1 MCMSL
6 CISVYVII
14 INIHSY
20 LYAFVFDILYSLF
33 VAFFHHLLLVN
44 QDLAE
49 IPPLPLSLLLPAQ
62 AKEFTPFSELPLY
75 YMCTFLSHLI
85 TFYFVSAED
94 SVSPPFS
101 FNSE

>member
-6 CISVYVII
+6 CISVYIII

-20 LYAFVFDILYSLF
+20 LYAFVSLY
-33 VAFFHHLLLVN
+33 VAFVYHLLLVN

-49 IPPLPLSLLLPAQ
+49 IPPLPLSLLLPSQ

-75 YMCTFLSHLI
+75 YMCTFLSHLT

-94 SVSPPFS
+94 SVSLPFS
-101 FNSE
+101 SISE